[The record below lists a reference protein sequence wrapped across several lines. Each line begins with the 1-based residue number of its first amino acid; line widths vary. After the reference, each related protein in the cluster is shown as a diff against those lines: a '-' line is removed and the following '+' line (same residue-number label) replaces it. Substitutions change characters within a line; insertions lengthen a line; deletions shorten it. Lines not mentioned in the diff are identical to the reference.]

1 MLSRVTAGD
10 ELTSSRNK
18 GHVTQRF
25 QPDDRIQ
32 RWRFW
37 GKVRG
42 EEWPETFTEKE
53 DPEYV
58 MWGMVLGKQ
67 HQEMS
72 RFWLQGEGLNIYCC
86 SPTPKIPATLLPGR
100 EGWGSDMEFQCFLK
114 TLSWFSCSSP
124 HQHHLHFQKRE
135 SVSCKVMSNSLRPH
149 ELYSPPGFSV
159 HRMSRQ
165 EHWSQ

>member
-1 MLSRVTAGD
+1 MSCWKAHPLKTPRIKTRLMLSRVTASD

-58 MWGMVLGKQ
+58 M
-67 HQEMS
+67 
-72 RFWLQGEGLNIYCC
+72 
-86 SPTPKIPATLLPGR
+86 
-100 EGWGSDMEFQCFLK
+100 
-114 TLSWFSCSSP
+114 
-124 HQHHLHFQKRE
+124 
-135 SVSCKVMSNSLRPH
+135 
-149 ELYSPPGFSV
+149 
-159 HRMSRQ
+159 
-165 EHWSQ
+165 

>member
-53 DPEYV
+53 DPE
-58 MWGMVLGKQ
+58 L
-67 HQEMS
+67 
-72 RFWLQGEGLNIYCC
+72 
-86 SPTPKIPATLLPGR
+86 
-100 EGWGSDMEFQCFLK
+100 
-114 TLSWFSCSSP
+114 
-124 HQHHLHFQKRE
+124 
-135 SVSCKVMSNSLRPH
+135 
-149 ELYSPPGFSV
+149 
-159 HRMSRQ
+159 
-165 EHWSQ
+165 